1 MKIAILG
8 AGALAI
14 GFAKVLEARDF
25 DIVMWTK
32 FEAEKEEI
40 LTTRVNS
47 RLFPGIRLADE
58 IKITTDI
65 KDRLVLRLSIGITF
79 HDSFSPST
87 SINEDDVEVEI
98 NPKNYEKFKKLIKQ
112 RFLPRL
118 LVHMIN
124 NNVEETIQKLIQQC
138 SG

>member
-1 MKIAILG
+1 MIKYLKESESLLDELSIQQKI
-8 AGALAI
+8 
-14 GFAKVLEARDF
+14 EP
-25 DIVMWTK
+25 IV
-32 FEAEKEEI
+32 EI
-40 LTTRVNS
+40 CQ
-47 RLFPGIRLADE
+47 
-58 IKITTDI
+58 ITTDI